1 MGKSKYQS
9 IVLKLS
15 FLQLELNV
23 ESSQLCAYAR
33 SEEVHRIGIR
43 GSYRSDTGRGNNRT
57 NTPWHMKHRMFIR
70 KVKVKGKKV
79 KKKDRED
86 AKLGMKN
93 PKVY

>member
-33 SEEVHRIGIR
+33 SEEVHCIGIR

-57 NTPWHMKHRMFIR
+57 NTPWHMKHRMVILLKR
-70 KVKVKGKKV
+70 KIKRMQERKENGWGRCKGN
-79 KKKDRED
+79 
-86 AKLGMKN
+86 A
-93 PKVY
+93 